1 MTDEQSSGA
10 ADLQECPD
18 CGGPQV
24 PWSGGR
30 CIGCEVRR
38 TSLADARTLSRLHE
52 AFVHALA
59 QKGIREAF
67 DPRDLAQGFVWSTV
81 RIVSFE
87 RAVADFEES
96 PGSGRRKAI
105 AFFTNYIKE
114 LAANVADV
122 AEQSGIPREHV
133 VEALQSAAAGIDQD
147 VADRRG

>member
-10 ADLQECPD
+10 EDLQECPD

-59 QKGIREAF
+59 QKGSERRSIRG
-67 DPRDLAQGFVWSTV
+67 PWLRDSC
-81 RIVSFE
+81 
-87 RAVADFEES
+87 
-96 PGSGRRKAI
+96 GR
-105 AFFTNYIKE
+105 
-114 LAANVADV
+114 
-122 AEQSGIPREHV
+122 P
-133 VEALQSAAAGIDQD
+133 
-147 VADRRG
+147 